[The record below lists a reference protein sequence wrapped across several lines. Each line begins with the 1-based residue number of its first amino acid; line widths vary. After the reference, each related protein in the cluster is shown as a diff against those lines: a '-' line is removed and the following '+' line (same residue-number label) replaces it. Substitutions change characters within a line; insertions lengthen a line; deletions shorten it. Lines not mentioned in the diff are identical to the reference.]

1 MCWNDRYLLRNCD
14 ARVGVVAC
22 DHDDPDARGMAI
34 LHSLLDARLGR
45 ILDAEESDEHHVAK
59 EVLLREV
66 RRGAVPMEVGWVI
79 GPPFRDAQ
87 DSFGL
92 AHERLGICSD
102 DLLHLRCHELDGGL
116 ATLPHV
122 GILAELRHAF
132 RSTLQGEQ
140 LATLVVRLRDEH
152 VLVGGV
158 KRNLVQRRVV
168 HDILDLFHAPRFQ
181 ASLHHGNLGRGTDE
195 LVVLA
200 DHGGIIANP
209 TTQHL
214 GRQSVLVRWVGLAE
228 VRHGFHRRRRGE
240 VYHVAEGHVAPG
252 ESARLVRA
260 HN

>member
-45 ILDAEESDEHHVAK
+45 ILDAEESDEHHVVE

-66 RRGAVPMEVGWVI
+66 CRGAIPMEVGCVI

-92 AHERLGICSD
+92 AHERLGLCND
-102 DLLHLRCHELDGGL
+102 YLLHLRRHGHDAAL
-116 ATLPHV
+116 ATLPHIGV
-122 GILAELRHAF
+122 LAEHRHAF

-140 LATLVVRLRDEH
+140 LAALVVGLRDEH

-168 HDILDLFHAPRFQ
+168 HDILDSFHAPRFH

-195 LVVLA
+195 LVVLTN
-200 DHGGIIANP
+200 HGGIVANP

-228 VRHGFHRRRRGE
+228 IRHDFHRRRR
-240 VYHVAEGHVAPG
+240 
-252 ESARLVRA
+252 
-260 HN
+260 